1 MNRNLNANLK
11 MSRLLDFYGNLL
23 SGRSYEICCMY
34 FNDDLSLAEIAE
46 EVGITRQ
53 GVREAVKKGEAQLNM
68 FEEKLGL
75 LKKFEEMQSDVQ
87 KILELVKRKEPL
99 FVEETEQI
107 DEIAQRI
114 LS

>member
-1 MNRNLNANLK
+1 
-11 MSRLLDFYGNLL
+11 
-23 SGRSYEICCMY
+23 MY

-53 GVREAVKKGEAQLNM
+53 GVREAVKKGEAQLSS

-75 LKKFEEMQSDVQ
+75 MEKFEEMQSDVQ
-87 KILELVKRKEPL
+87 KMLELVKAAEGIGAK
-99 FVEETEQI
+99 ETEQI